1 MWKSNSAL
9 WEAINQ
15 AEGNIPKCEDVTLP
29 YQFEKEETSNGG
41 PPQIMTS
48 PLMHPAL
55 RRIASEKSAVIPRKG
70 EPCSNLAYPSFLC
83 VMFSL
88 CTWHGN
94 CLACTNCF
102 VHDLT

>member
-29 YQFEKEETSNGG
+29 YQFEKEEPSNGG

-70 EPCSNLAYPSFLC
+70 EPYNKVHQRFLC
-83 VMFSL
+83 V
-88 CTWHGN
+88 
-94 CLACTNCF
+94 
-102 VHDLT
+102 HDIGIA